1 MRGPFVTATPPRLA
15 ATLLAAALGLVACGQ
30 GQPGSAAVV
39 EDRRIGVLEL
49 QESTRELLDARAA
62 REPDASGELADEA
75 TAQLGVLTQLV
86 RSELLEE
93 AAERNGVQVSE
104 GQVDELLRQFEQ
116 QAGGREALEQDLVA
130 SGVPPSRLREIVR
143 FIANQNA
150 LGERLAAQA
159 GGAQQQGQTALR
171 DLLVET
177 ARQAG
182 VEVNPRYGTWDAEQ
196 LEVVGSPSG
205 GLATPLTSAA
215 PVPAPAPAPAR

>member
-1 MRGPFVTATPPRLA
+1 MLPTGSARLA
-15 ATLLAAALGLVACGQ
+15 ATLLAAVLGLAACGQ

-62 REPDASGELADEA
+62 RQPDASEEPADEA

-205 GLATPLTSAA
+205 GLATPVTSAA

>member
-1 MRGPFVTATPPRLA
+1 MLPTGSARLA
-15 ATLLAAALGLVACGQ
+15 ATLLAAVLGLAACGQ

-62 REPDASGELADEA
+62 RQPDASEEPADEA

-205 GLATPLTSAA
+205 GLATPMTSAA
-215 PVPAPAPAPAR
+215 PVPAPAPAR